1 MAKLDV
7 AAKIKDLR
15 EFCDFSSA
23 EAAERI
29 GIPESEYLEY
39 EEGKKDIPIGL
50 FYNIAAALSI
60 DPTVLLTGN
69 TSTRS
74 DCDVVYDGKGTEV
87 ERYKGYKFTALAN
100 KFIGRVMEPMLVEL
114 EPEVV
119 PDPVTHSGQEFNY
132 VLSGELRVVLGE
144 KEYYLREGD
153 SIYFNP
159 QIPHSQTAMG
169 GRSAKFLTI
178 ILES

>member
-1 MAKLDV
+1 MTKLNV

-15 EFCDFSSA
+15 QFCDYTTA
-23 EAAERI
+23 EIAQKI
-29 GIPESEYLEY
+29 GIPETEYLEY
-39 EEGKKDIPIGL
+39 EEGGKDVPIGTL
-50 FYNIAAALSI
+50 YNIAAALAI
-60 DPTVLLTGN
+60 DPTVLLTGKA
-69 TSTRS
+69 STRL
-74 DCDVVYDGKGTEV
+74 DCDVVYDGKGVEI
-87 ERYKGYKFTALAN
+87 ERYNGYKFTSLAN

-114 EPEVV
+114 DPEVV

-132 VLSGELRVVLGE
+132 VLSGELRVVFGE

-159 QIPHSQTAMG
+159 LIPHSQIAMG
-169 GRSAKFLTI
+169 GKKAKFLTI

>member
-1 MAKLDV
+1 MTNLDV

-15 EFCDFSSA
+15 EFCDYTTLDMA
-23 EAAERI
+23 KKI
-29 GIPESEYLEY
+29 GISEAEYIEY
-39 EEGKKDIPIGL
+39 EEGRKDIPIGT
-50 FYNIAAALSI
+50 FYNIAAALAI
-60 DPTVLLTGN
+60 DPTVLLTGKM
-69 TSTRS
+69 SSRQ
-74 DCDVVYDGKGTEV
+74 DCDVVYEGKGTEV
-87 ERYKGYKFTALAN
+87 ERYKGYKFISLAN

-114 EPEVV
+114 DPDVE

-132 VLSGELRVVLGE
+132 VLSGKLRVVLGE

-159 QIPHSQTAMG
+159 RIPHAQIAMDG
-169 GRSAKFLTI
+169 KAKFLTI

>member
-1 MAKLDV
+1 MTKLDV

-15 EFCDFSSA
+15 EFCDFSTA
-23 EAAERI
+23 DLAKKI
-29 GIPESEYLEY
+29 GISENEYLEY
-39 EEGKKDIPIGL
+39 EEGRKDIPIGT

-60 DPTVLLTGN
+60 DPTVLLTGK
-69 TSTRS
+69 TSFRQ
-74 DCDVVYDGKGTEV
+74 DCDVVYDGKGTEI
-87 ERYKGYKFTALAN
+87 ERYPGYRFTSLAN
-100 KFIGRVMEPMLVEL
+100 KFLDRVMEPMLVEL
-114 EPEVV
+114 DPEVV

-159 QIPHSQTAMG
+159 RIPHSQIAMG
-169 GRSAKFLTI
+169 GKKAKFLTI
-178 ILES
+178 ILEA